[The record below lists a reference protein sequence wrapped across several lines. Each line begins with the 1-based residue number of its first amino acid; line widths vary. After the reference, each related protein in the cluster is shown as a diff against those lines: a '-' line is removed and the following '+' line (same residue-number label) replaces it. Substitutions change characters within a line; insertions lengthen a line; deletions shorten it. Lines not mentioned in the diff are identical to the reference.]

1 MTNINLN
8 NLIQEAKMWNTQILT
23 LESTLITLT
32 DAHMI
37 NSYKKTIADTKNI
50 LTPLKAQHD
59 YYQIFYTD
67 NVSPEISNV
76 IVHELDLHLH
86 GDIDS
91 YIENLYPGTE
101 HIIVSC
107 RTGKTI
113 EELTSIPHYNY
124 SI

>member
-50 LTPLKAQHD
+50 LTPLKLRYLFFIQTMSAQ
-59 YYQIFYTD
+59 
-67 NVSPEISNV
+67 
-76 IVHELDLHLH
+76 
-86 GDIDS
+86 
-91 YIENLYPGTE
+91 
-101 HIIVSC
+101 
-107 RTGKTI
+107 K
-113 EELTSIPHYNY
+113 
-124 SI
+124 